1 VRILGIDPGS
11 FNAGFG
17 LIEQQGSSLRLI
29 EHGRIC
35 CSRGDALGARLAQ
48 LVRELDLLL
57 ARTSPDAAA
66 IEATFHG
73 RNTRSLIVL
82 AQARGALLAT
92 LVERGLAPREYS
104 PAEVKSAVTGNGRA
118 DKTQVQRMVRLLLAL
133 PNTPLA
139 TDASDALA
147 IAICA
152 AQRARFEAGLART
165 RR

>member
-1 VRILGIDPGS
+1 MRILGIDPGS
-11 FNAGFG
+11 WHAGFG
-17 LIEQQGSSLRLI
+17 LIEQQGSSLRLV
-29 EHGRIC
+29 EQGRISC
-35 CSRGDALGARLAQ
+35 ARGEALGIRLARLAE
-48 LVRELDLLL
+48 ELDRLLE
-57 ARTSPDAAA
+57 RTTPDAAA

-92 LVERGLAPREYS
+92 LVRRGLAPHEYS

-118 DKTQVQRMVRLLLAL
+118 DKSQVERMVRLLLAL
-133 PNTPLA
+133 PQTVLE
-139 TDASDALA
+139 TDAADALA

-152 AQRARFEAGLART
+152 AQRARFAAGLART

>member
-1 VRILGIDPGS
+1 MRILGIDPGS
-11 FNAGFG
+11 WHAGFG

-29 EHGRIC
+29 EHGRISC
-35 CSRGDALGARLAQ
+35 TRGDALGVRLAH

-57 ARTSPDAAA
+57 ARTAPDAAA

-92 LVERGLAPREYS
+92 LVERGLAPHEYS

-118 DKTQVQRMVRLLLAL
+118 DKSQVERMVRLLLAL
-133 PNTPLA
+133 PNAPLA
-139 TDASDALA
+139 TDAADALA

-152 AQRARFEAGLART
+152 AQRARFAAGLART
-165 RR
+165 RL